1 MHAYTHANTHARRHA
16 RTHSYTHTHTHTHTH
31 TQMHTNTCTYTQHA
45 CMHTHTYAHTHAHAY
60 IQIHTHTHT
69 NKHTHTHTHTHT
81 HIRCGDRHDCEK
93 DSLEIV
99 IEQVYLEGV
108 LERGRRI
115 RMEECLRQ
123 TVPDRWARV
132 RKRSLTKCFCVYMR
146 DDKGLDVRCG
156 L

>member
-1 MHAYTHANTHARRHA
+1 MHAHTHAN
-16 RTHSYTHTHTHTHTH
+16 THTHTHTHTH
-31 TQMHTNTCTYTQHA
+31 TNT
-45 CMHTHTYAHTHAHAY
+45 HTHKCIHTHAHTHTARMHARTHTCT
-60 IQIHTHTHT
+60 QTHTHIQT
-69 NKHTHTHTHTHT
+69 HTYTHTHENTHTHTHT

-99 IEQVYLEGV
+99 IEQVYLEGG

-123 TVPDRWARV
+123 TVPNRWARV
-132 RKRSLTKCFCVYMR
+132 RKQSLTKCFCVYMR